1 MSAPLLIEGELTVFT
16 VHELKVRLLAALAAL
31 PDRQPLQLDLS
42 GVSEVDGAGIQLLLA
57 AQREARH
64 RGGVVTL
71 LGTPPQ
77 VDEALTLAD
86 LKHEFDADCA
96 EPLEHTA

>member
-16 VHELKVRLLAALAAL
+16 VHELKVRLLAALGEG
-31 PDRQPLQLDLS
+31 QPLQIDLS

-64 RGGVVTL
+64 RGTAITL
-71 LGTPPQ
+71 LAVPPQ
-77 VDEALTLAD
+77 VKEALTLAD
-86 LKHEFDADCA
+86 LTHEFDAGGA
-96 EPLEHTA
+96 QALEHTA